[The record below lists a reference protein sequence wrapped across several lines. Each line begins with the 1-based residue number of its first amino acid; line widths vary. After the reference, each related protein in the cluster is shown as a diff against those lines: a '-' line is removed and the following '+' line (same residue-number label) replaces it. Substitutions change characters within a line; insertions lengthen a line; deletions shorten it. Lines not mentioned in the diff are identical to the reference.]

1 MRFKFEAMNYQGEQ
15 EKRHPA
21 GSRAVCSLPMTVESF
36 LLSSVSLWMQR
47 AAGLDCLHS
56 ARVQLRS
63 ASVFLSH
70 KIFYLVF
77 ISQSLLSRFYF

>member
-1 MRFKFEAMNYQGEQ
+1 MRFKFETTNYQGEQ
-15 EKRHPA
+15 EKRRPA
-21 GSRAVCSLPMTVESF
+21 GTCAVCSLPLTVESF

-47 AAGLDCLHS
+47 AAGMDCFHS